1 MHHSSRAVKY
11 ARCGPVKR
19 KSTVLRSVNSSPY
32 EVAPNGVDNGSPLD
46 PIVSTCLAPAAEK
59 LQVFA
64 PLPLIVASASA
75 RDGARVAKAV
85 ILLRVGEN

>member
-1 MHHSSRAVKY
+1 
-11 ARCGPVKR
+11 
-19 KSTVLRSVNSSPY
+19 
-32 EVAPNGVDNGSPLD
+32 VDKGSPLD

-64 PLPLIVASASA
+64 PLPLIVASARA
-75 RDGARVAKAV
+75 NDGAMVAKAV

>member
-1 MHHSSRAVKY
+1 
-11 ARCGPVKR
+11 
-19 KSTVLRSVNSSPY
+19 
-32 EVAPNGVDNGSPLD
+32 
-46 PIVSTCLAPAAEK
+46 LAPAAEK

-85 ILLRVGEN
+85 ILLRG